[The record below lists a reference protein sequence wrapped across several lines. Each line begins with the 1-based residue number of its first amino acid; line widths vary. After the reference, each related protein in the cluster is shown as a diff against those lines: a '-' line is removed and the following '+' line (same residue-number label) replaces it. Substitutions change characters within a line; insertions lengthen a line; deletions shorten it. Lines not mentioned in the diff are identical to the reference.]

1 MVALKNLPLQACR
14 QIYEWISDIVIIRRE
29 INMSEKSQPL
39 ASLAPLLGRI
49 RQQRPLVHHIT
60 NMVVMNDT
68 ANITLAIGA
77 SPVMAHAL
85 EEVEEMV
92 QLARVLLLNIGTL
105 TPDQIEAMLRA
116 GKRAHELGIPIVLDP
131 VGAGATNLRTQ
142 SALRLLRELRISVVR
157 GNASE
162 VGTLVGVAAETR
174 GVDSISLAEDREVV
188 ASRAAHVF
196 GCTVAITGV
205 RDVIAD
211 SERLAR
217 VDNGHPLLATI
228 TGDGGMAT
236 RLVAAFLAVEA
247 DTWLATTAGLV
258 AMGLAGEMAAP
269 KAGGPGTFRSHLLD
283 AVAALDEETIAR
295 GQKVSIA

>member
-1 MVALKNLPLQACR
+1 
-14 QIYEWISDIVIIRRE
+14 
-29 INMSEKSQPL
+29 MSEKSQAL
-39 ASLAPLLGRI
+39 ASLVGRI

-77 SPVMAHAL
+77 SPVMAHAP

-92 QLARVLLLNIGTL
+92 KLARVLLLNIGTL
-105 TPDQIEAMLRA
+105 TPEQIEAMLRA
-116 GKRAHELGIPIVLDP
+116 GKRANELGIPIVLDP

-142 SALRLLRELRISVVR
+142 SALRLLRELRVSVIR

-188 ASRAAHVF
+188 ANRAAREF

-205 RDVIAD
+205 RDVIGD
-211 SERLAR
+211 GERLAR
-217 VDNGHPLLATI
+217 VDNGHPLLGVI
-228 TGDGGMAT
+228 TVSGCMAT
-236 RLVAAFLAVEA
+236 TLVAAFLAVV
-247 DTWLATTAGLV
+247 AGNLLV
-258 AMGLAGEMAAP
+258 ITVGLGTRGLARVM
-269 KAGGPGTFRSHLLD
+269 GG
-283 AVAALDEETIAR
+283 
-295 GQKVSIA
+295 